1 MVSISLPD
9 GKTKKYES
17 PVTGNQIAKDIA
29 PSLLKKALVVEVN
42 GKYKDLNIEIT
53 HFYSSYQKRA
63 INTLKLILNTIRV
76 KNEKIEES
84 NKLISTILEIRDF
97 SRKNK
102 NYEMSDLI
110 REKLNSLGIKIEDS

>member
-1 MVSISLPD
+1 MQVFLVDILGFSIDSN
-9 GKTKKYES
+9 E
-17 PVTGNQIAKDIA
+17 
-29 PSLLKKALVVEVN
+29 
-42 GKYKDLNIEIT
+42 
-53 HFYSSYQKRA
+53 
-63 INTLKLILNTIRV
+63 
-76 KNEKIEES
+76 NEKIEEI